1 MYSLLHLGWGWIF
14 RPAYGAKNARI
25 RFPKTLERNI
35 KNVVFFATTVLK
47 QIDKVISMAMD
58 IANKKKLSSNKT
70 NN

>member
-1 MYSLLHLGWGWIF
+1 MHTWRRLIF
-14 RPAYGAKNARI
+14 RPANVAKNARI

-58 IANKKKLSSNKT
+58 IANKKKIVI
-70 NN
+70 